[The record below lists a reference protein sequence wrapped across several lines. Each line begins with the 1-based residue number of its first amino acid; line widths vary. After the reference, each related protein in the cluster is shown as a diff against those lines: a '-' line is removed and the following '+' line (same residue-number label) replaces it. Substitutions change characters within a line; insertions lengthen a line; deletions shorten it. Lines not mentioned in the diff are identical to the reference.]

1 MIATMLTGILLLG
14 LAVLAGGLLAP
25 RAGNWH
31 AGRHL
36 ALTRFVSGAMRN
48 ARHRAGG
55 AGVCPQC
62 HRVVTCGAGGALV
75 AAQRRCAVVLVDQ
88 GAGRGDGDLCGAAPG
103 CDRIARA
110 FAAGACAPAAIV
122 SLGICARR
130 CGCRA
135 SRAGDADADCPGFA
149 TYPLRLHHPG
159 ARLLFANSVSLL
171 PGTLAV
177 DLRDDCLAIHALDRD
192 SDFTAEL
199 RRVESA
205 VGRVF
210 GEAL

>member
-1 MIATMLTGILLLG
+1 MSKTQTPSDGAVQRYHNEASGALIPPWSGSNASPV
-14 LAVLAGGLLAP
+14 ARRVLATP
-25 RAGNWH
+25 
-31 AGRHL
+31 
-36 ALTRFVSGAMRN
+36 M
-48 ARHRAGG
+48 
-55 AGVCPQC
+55 
-62 HRVVTCGAGGALV
+62 
-75 AAQRRCAVVLVDQ
+75 
-88 GAGRGDGDLCGAAPG
+88 
-103 CDRIARA
+103 RIA
-110 FAAGACAPAAIV
+110 
-122 SLGICARR
+122 
-130 CGCRA
+130 
-135 SRAGDADADCPGFA
+135 PGFA